1 MNDSKEETCQEPQK
15 QLAMESLKA
24 VGRSHSMRLH
34 LTPCAQHMQWGCEDQ
49 LQQIFFISI
58 LAAKLQMEPAVGIL
72 GSLVMV
78 NSARQAADLSAETR
92 LHLRA

>member
-34 LTPCAQHMQWGCEDQ
+34 LNMQWGCEDQ